1 LKLREKIHGDGRLVK
16 IPIFTF
22 LMTLLKAERLVSTLR
37 QVDVLKIKE
46 SPLRIVKITRLY
58 LKQLLIRNL
67 VTN

>member
-1 LKLREKIHGDGRLVK
+1 
-16 IPIFTF
+16 
-22 LMTLLKAERLVSTLR
+22 MTLLKAERLVSTLR

>member
-1 LKLREKIHGDGRLVK
+1 MS
-16 IPIFTF
+16 
-22 LMTLLKAERLVSTLR
+22 LMTLSKLERLVLILK